1 MFETVHGFQQGY
13 QQTFD
18 QVAVPV
24 AIILA
29 LFVVYYGVSYYFKNR
44 IQDTGD
50 LYLADQ
56 SIGSFVNGCAM
67 AATWESLATFLGV
80 IALIVSLQLPF
91 IAMWTNFLLSIPL
104 IVLLYG
110 QTLRRLG
117 SYTPATFCKERYG
130 DRMAVLMALLIVLV
144 MVMYALGQF
153 IGLAKIGNVL
163 FGWPFELSLFVIA
176 VVVIGYVII
185 GGMYGVSYNS
195 ALQFWIMFTAAF
207 VPLVFILRDLGASG
221 WWFPPLGYTNLTG
234 QMQQAYPGFF
244 DLKFG
249 LKWYVALFIG
259 MALGPIGLP
268 HLAQR
273 VFTSNSVREGRV
285 SVFWFVLVTGLLFTT
300 VYAVGFAGVIWAQ
313 QQGIQI
319 PDADL
324 DKVIFFLNFAFN
336 GSAITGYVVAGAI
349 AGALSTVSGHMMA
362 ISAAV
367 ASDLVEV
374 FKPDLPEDRKTRLG
388 YAAIAGAGVLVALIA
403 LNPPAFLVV
412 SILWAFSVTAA
423 AITPV
428 LVLGVWS
435 SRVNEYGALTA
446 SLVSAGLVIGLSPH
460 VLPGIT
466 IGPGG
471 ITSAIGLD
479 AAFVA
484 VPVSLILLIGVS
496 LAAERVGGLDVG
508 RDANQRLVNE
518 MHGYPD
524 DDVERFS
531 SVWPLV
537 ALVCIAVPVLWW
549 GLLPWP

>member
-1 MFETVHGFQQGY
+1 MVALQDGY

-18 QVAVPV
+18 QLLAPV
-24 AIILA
+24 VIIVA
-29 LFVVYYGVSYYFKNR
+29 LFAVYYGVSYYFKN
-44 IQDTGD
+44 QVTDTDD

-117 SYTPATFCKERYG
+117 SYTPATFCQERYG
-130 DRMAVLMALLIVLV
+130 DRMAVLMAVLIVVV

-163 FGWPFELSLFVIA
+163 FGWPFEISLFVIA
-176 VVVIGYVII
+176 AVVVGYVIL

-195 ALQFWIMFTAAF
+195 ALQFWIMFTALFIPMMF
-207 VPLVFILRDLGASG
+207 VLQDLGASG
-221 WWFPPLGYTNLTG
+221 WWFPPLGYTNLTE
-234 QMQQAYPGFF
+234 QMQQAYPSFF
-244 DLKFG
+244 ELTFG
-249 LKWYVALFIG
+249 LKWYVALFLG

-273 VFTSNSVREGRV
+273 VFTSNSVREGRL
-285 SVFWFVLVTGLLFTT
+285 SVFWFVVVTGLLFTT
-300 VYAVGFAGVIWAQ
+300 AYAVGFAGVIWTQ
-313 QQGIQI
+313 QQGIEV
-319 PDADL
+319 PASDL
-324 DKVIFFLNFAFN
+324 DKMVFFLNFAFN
-336 GSAITGYVVAGAI
+336 GNTVTGYVVAGAI

-367 ASDLVEV
+367 VEDLVEV
-374 FKPDLPEDRKTRLG
+374 FKPDLPEARKTRLG
-388 YAAIAGAGVLVALIA
+388 AVTIAGAGFLIALVALS
-403 LNPPAFLVV
+403 PPAFLVV
-412 SILWAFSVTAA
+412 SILWAFSITAA
-423 AITPV
+423 TITPV

-435 SRVNEYGALTA
+435 SRVNEYGALVS
-446 SLVSAGLVIGLSPH
+446 SLVSVVFVIVVSPH
-460 VLPGIT
+460 VFPSIT

-484 VPVSLILLIGVS
+484 VPLSVILLVVVS
-496 LAAERVGGLDVG
+496 LAAERVGAVDV
-508 RDANQRLVNE
+508 DPEANQALVNE
-518 MHGYPD
+518 MHGYPAD
-524 DDVERFS
+524 GRERFAS
-531 SVWPLV
+531 AWPLV
-537 ALVCIAVPVLWW
+537 ALAVLAVPVLYW

>member
-1 MFETVHGFQQGY
+1 MLSSIVLQQGY
-13 QQTFD
+13 QQTFEELTI
-18 QVAVPV
+18 PV
-24 AIILA
+24 LIIGV

-44 IQDTGD
+44 IKDTGD
-50 LYLADQ
+50 LYVADR
-56 SIGSFVNGCAM
+56 SIGAFVNGCAM

-80 IALIVSLQLPF
+80 VALIVSLQLPF

-117 SYTPATFCKERYG
+117 SYTPATFCKQRYG
-130 DRMAVLMALLIVLV
+130 DTMGVVMALLIVLV
-144 MVMYALGQF
+144 MIMYALGQF
-153 IGLAKIGNVL
+153 IGLAKIVNVL

-176 VVVIGYVII
+176 GIVIGYVIL

-207 VPLVFILRDLGASG
+207 IPMMFVLQNLGADG
-221 WWFPPLGYTNLTG
+221 WFFPPLGYNDLTG
-234 QMQQAYPGFF
+234 QMQQAFPGFF
-244 DLKFG
+244 DLTFG
-249 LKWYVALFIG
+249 LKWYVALFLG

-273 VFTSNSVREGRV
+273 VFTSKSVKEGRQ
-285 SVFWFVLVTGLLFTT
+285 SVFWFVLLTGLLFAT

-313 QQGIQI
+313 QRGFTL
-319 PDADL
+319 PEADL

-336 GSAITGYVVAGAI
+336 GDAITGYVVAGAI

-367 ASDLVEV
+367 ASDVLEV
-374 FKPDLPEDRKTRLG
+374 FRPDVPEDRKTRLG
-388 YAAIAGAGVLVALIA
+388 YAVIAGAGILVALIG
-403 LNPPAFLVV
+403 LNPPSFLVV
-412 SILWAFSVTAA
+412 SILWAFAVSAA

-435 SRVNEYGALTA
+435 SRINEYGAIAA
-446 SLVSAGLVIGLSPH
+446 SLVSAVIVIVFSPH
-460 VLPGIT
+460 ILPNVTFGAEGLT
-466 IGPGG
+466 A
-471 ITSAIGLD
+471 AIGLD

-484 VPVSLILLIGVS
+484 VPVSVILIVTVS
-496 LAAERVGGLDVG
+496 LLTERIDGFDVD
-508 RDANQRLVNE
+508 RTANQALINE
-518 MHGYPD
+518 MHGYPSD
-524 DDVERFS
+524 GIERFS
-531 SVWPLV
+531 SAWPLAV
-537 ALVCIAVPVLWW
+537 LVVLALPILWW